1 LTCDVERVKRSSLL
15 QAALERYNGGSRLI
29 YTMKEQLKSWN
40 RETTLAFVSMMV
52 ASYAWIV
59 MEKFLV
65 AVAIGIAMH
74 AIQVLVYEFL
84 ARRFGWEQ
92 LEIAQAFHKHVFPR
106 FVRLF
111 SKTQR
116 A

>member
-1 LTCDVERVKRSSLL
+1 MSTVLKGVPCFKRRLKGITEVRV
-15 QAALERYNGGSRLI
+15 LI

-116 A
+116 